1 MATSKII
8 FIDNEQYYE
17 YSVVIPEYKTNHLV
31 KIDSNTDIVIRDAIA
46 HAVVTFTIPIL
57 ITKVSHS

>member
-1 MATSKII
+1 MATSKVVTI
-8 FIDNEQYYE
+8 NHEKYYE
-17 YSVVIPEYKTNHLV
+17 YSVVIPEYKTKHFV

-46 HAVVTFTIPIL
+46 LAVVTLTIPIL